1 MATVT
6 VNVQANTGE
15 ATQDIN
21 KLDAS
26 LNQAE
31 QSADGLSNSLEQ
43 QEARIK
49 TLGGAIN
56 LVGGSVEVL
65 AGGLALTGALSE
77 EQAEKFQTAAIGA
90 IAFADGTKRIFE
102 GYKELS
108 EGLKIYGG
116 VSGAATKATKF
127 LNAAIKANPAVAI
140 ATALAALVVGIYAY
154 ITATDKATEAA
165 DRERDALIKLNEE
178 KLNSLG
184 RTIALNKAQG
194 ASIEEISEL
203 RKKELEQQLELV
215 TLQRQALQNE
225 GGLSKGVIKNREE
238 IAKTGQEQL
247 RIRNELKILDI
258 ETAAAIKQRDEAAK
272 EAADR
277 EKERLQRLKDQA
289 RDAKLEYEGMM
300 QVIQQTTE
308 EVIESLDLLGMNSP
322 LDEPLEQIEEFE
334 EELENMVFFTREQLN
349 AFNEATA
356 INEDQSFE
364 ARRARMV
371 AYYDDLI
378 EQAASNAHQVEQ
390 LERAKNKTLD
400 QLDQERRQNI
410 EDAAQATL
418 STTISLLATIR
429 ETTEDGSKEGFE
441 KSKKFRIAE
450 TRLSSIQAAFD
461 AYKSLVGVPFVGP
474 ILGVA
479 AAAAALAA
487 GQKAINDIQSSTFDG
502 GGGLSNPAAGAGG
515 TPSSASTGGA
525 SGGGGGVPQ
534 IPGFGTSGVTTLNA
548 VVLAGDVTSAQAQD
562 AAIRNRRRFGRGG

>member
-31 QSADGLSNSLEQ
+31 QSADGLSNSLEK

-56 LVGGSVEVL
+56 IVGGSVEVL
-65 AGGLALTGALSE
+65 AGGLAVTGALTE
-77 EQAEKFQTAAIGA
+77 EQAEQFQTAAIGA
-90 IAFADGTKRIFE
+90 IAFADGAKRIFE

-108 EGLKIYGG
+108 EGIRAYGG
-116 VSGAATKATKF
+116 AAKVARTAQAALNKTILANPYVAFAAAVAAVTIAVVALIRSQDDEEEQLKRLEIARERYNKQLSIEETNRLALLKAQGLSGVELAKEELKAAEDLLQAKNDAFVQAQTENQFSEKTAEARLEAIDAEGKLKVAKQNLTNATKAQAEADKQARIEAR
-127 LNAAIKANPAVAI
+127 NAR
-140 ATALAALVVGIYAY
+140 L
-154 ITATDKATEAA
+154 E
-165 DRERDALIKLNEE
+165 REGQLQVLKQL
-178 KLNSLG
+178 
-184 RTIALNKAQG
+184 T
-194 ASIEEISEL
+194 EEI
-203 RKKELEQQLELV
+203 V
-215 TLQRQALQNE
+215 
-225 GGLSKGVIKNREE
+225 
-238 IAKTGQEQL
+238 
-247 RIRNELKILDI
+247 
-258 ETAAAIKQRDEAAK
+258 
-272 EAADR
+272 
-277 EKERLQRLKDQA
+277 
-289 RDAKLEYEGMM
+289 
-300 QVIQQTTE
+300 
-308 EVIESLDLLGMNSP
+308 ESLDILGSNNP
-322 LDEPLEQIEEFE
+322 LDEPLETLEEINEEIESII
-334 EELENMVFFTREQLN
+334 FFTKEQLDE
-349 AFNEATA
+349 FNKATA

-364 ARRARMV
+364 ARRKRVA

-378 EQAASNAHQVEQ
+378 KQAASNASQVEQ
-390 LERAKNKTLD
+390 LEKAKNKTLD
-400 QLDQERRQNI
+400 QLDQERRDNI
-410 EDAAQATL
+410 EAAASATL
-418 STTISLLATIR
+418 STTIGLLATIR

-515 TPSSASTGGA
+515 TGAGAGAGFSPGGLGGSSQTLVTS
-525 SGGGGGVPQ
+525 
-534 IPGFGTSGVTTLNA
+534 IPPPEATPMRAYVVT
-548 VVLAGDVTSAQAQD
+548 GDVTNGIEAEAQL
-562 AAIRNRRRFGRGG
+562 NSRRTFGPG

>member
-6 VNVQANTGE
+6 VNVQANTGD

-21 KLDAS
+21 QLDSA
-26 LNQAE
+26 LEGADVAAE
-31 QSADGLSNSLEQ
+31 QLNNSLEK

-56 LVGGSVEVL
+56 IVGGSVEVL
-65 AGGLALTGALSE
+65 AGGLALTGALTE
-77 EQAEKFQTAAIGA
+77 EQAEQFQTAAIGA
-90 IAFADGTKRIFE
+90 IAFADGAKRVFE

-108 EGLKIYGG
+108 EGIRAYGG
-116 VSGAATKATKF
+116 AAKIARTAQAA
-127 LNAAIKANPAVAI
+127 LNKTILANPYVAFAAAVAAVTI
-140 ATALAALVVGIYAY
+140 AVI
-154 ITATDKATEAA
+154 
-165 DRERDALIKLNEE
+165 ALIKSQDDEE
-178 KLNSLG
+178 EQLKRLE
-184 RTIALNKAQG
+184 IARERYNKQLSIEETNRLALLKAQG
-194 ASIEEISEL
+194 LSGVEL
-203 RKKELEQQLELV
+203 AKE
-215 TLQRQALQNE
+215 
-225 GGLSKGVIKNREE
+225 
-238 IAKTGQEQL
+238 
-247 RIRNELKILDI
+247 ELKAAQDLVDTKNKAFVQAKRDNQFSD
-258 ETAAAIKQRDEAAK
+258 ETAAARLEAIDAEGKLKVAKQNLTNATKAQAEADKKARI
-272 EAADR
+272 EARNA
-277 EKERLQRLKDQA
+277 RLEAEGRAQV
-289 RDAKLEYEGMM
+289 LE
-300 QVIQQTTE
+300 QLTE
-308 EVIESLDLLGMNSP
+308 EIRESLDIFGTSSP

-334 EELENMVFFTREQLN
+334 EELEDMVFFTREQLDL
-349 AFNEATA
+349 FNEATA

-364 ARRARMV
+364 ARRARTV

-378 EQAASNAHQVEQ
+378 QQAASNAHQVEQ

-450 TRLSSIQAAFD
+450 VRLSSIQAAFD

-487 GQKAINDIQSSTFDG
+487 GQKAISDIQSSTFDG

>member
-6 VNVQANTGE
+6 VNVQANTGD

-21 KLDAS
+21 QLDSA
-26 LNQAE
+26 LEGADVAAE
-31 QSADGLSNSLEQ
+31 QLNNSLEK

-56 LVGGSVEVL
+56 IVGGSVEVL
-65 AGGLALTGALSE
+65 AGGLALTGALTE
-77 EQAEKFQTAAIGA
+77 EQAEQFQTAAIGA
-90 IAFADGTKRIFE
+90 IAFADGAKRVFE

-108 EGLKIYGG
+108 EGIRAYGG
-116 VSGAATKATKF
+116 AAKIARTAQAA
-127 LNAAIKANPAVAI
+127 LNKTILANPYVAFAAAVAAVTI
-140 ATALAALVVGIYAY
+140 AVI
-154 ITATDKATEAA
+154 
-165 DRERDALIKLNEE
+165 ALIKSQDDEE
-178 KLNSLG
+178 EQLKRLE
-184 RTIALNKAQG
+184 IARERYNKQLSIEETNRLALLKAQG
-194 ASIEEISEL
+194 LSGVEL
-203 RKKELEQQLELV
+203 AKE
-215 TLQRQALQNE
+215 
-225 GGLSKGVIKNREE
+225 
-238 IAKTGQEQL
+238 
-247 RIRNELKILDI
+247 ELKAAQDLVDTKNKAFVQAKRDNQFSD
-258 ETAAAIKQRDEAAK
+258 ETAAARLEAIDAEGKLKVAKQNLTNATKAQAEADKKARI
-272 EAADR
+272 EARNA
-277 EKERLQRLKDQA
+277 RLEAEGRAQV
-289 RDAKLEYEGMM
+289 LE
-300 QVIQQTTE
+300 QLTE
-308 EVIESLDLLGMNSP
+308 EIRESLDIFGTSSP

-334 EELENMVFFTREQLN
+334 EELEDMVFFTREQLDL
-349 AFNEATA
+349 FNEATA

-487 GQKAINDIQSSTFDG
+487 GQKAISDIQSSTFDG

-525 SGGGGGVPQ
+525 SGGGSGVPQ

>member
-6 VNVQANTGE
+6 VNVQANTGD

-21 KLDAS
+21 QLDSA
-26 LNQAE
+26 LEGADVAAE
-31 QSADGLSNSLEQ
+31 QLNNSLEK

-56 LVGGSVEVL
+56 IVGGSVEVL
-65 AGGLALTGALSE
+65 AGGLALTGALTE
-77 EQAEKFQTAAIGA
+77 EQAEQFQTAAIGA
-90 IAFADGTKRIFE
+90 IAFADGAKRVFE

-108 EGLKIYGG
+108 EGIRAYGG
-116 VSGAATKATKF
+116 AAKIARTAQAA
-127 LNAAIKANPAVAI
+127 LNKTILANPYVAFAAAVAAVTI
-140 ATALAALVVGIYAY
+140 AVI
-154 ITATDKATEAA
+154 
-165 DRERDALIKLNEE
+165 ALIKSQDDEE
-178 KLNSLG
+178 EQLKRLE
-184 RTIALNKAQG
+184 IARERYNKQLSIEETNRLALLKAQG
-194 ASIEEISEL
+194 LSGVEL
-203 RKKELEQQLELV
+203 AKE
-215 TLQRQALQNE
+215 
-225 GGLSKGVIKNREE
+225 
-238 IAKTGQEQL
+238 
-247 RIRNELKILDI
+247 ELKAAQDLVDTKNKAFVQAKRDNQFSD
-258 ETAAAIKQRDEAAK
+258 ETAAARLEAIDAEGKLKVAKQNLTNATKAQAEADKKARI
-272 EAADR
+272 EARNA
-277 EKERLQRLKDQA
+277 RLEAEGRAQV
-289 RDAKLEYEGMM
+289 LE
-300 QVIQQTTE
+300 QLTE
-308 EVIESLDLLGMNSP
+308 EIRESLDIFGTSSP

-334 EELENMVFFTREQLN
+334 EELEDMVFFTREQLDL
-349 AFNEATA
+349 FNEATA

-364 ARRARMV
+364 ARRARTV

-378 EQAASNAHQVEQ
+378 QQAASNAHQVEQ

-450 TRLSSIQAAFD
+450 VRLSSIQAAFD

-487 GQKAINDIQSSTFDG
+487 GQKAISDIQSSTFDG
-502 GGGLSNPAAGAGG
+502 GGGLSNPTSGAGG

-525 SGGGGGVPQ
+525 SGGGSGVPQ

>member
-6 VNVQANTGE
+6 VNVQANTGD

-21 KLDAS
+21 QLDSA
-26 LNQAE
+26 LEGADVAAE
-31 QSADGLSNSLEQ
+31 QLNNSLEK

-56 LVGGSVEVL
+56 IVGGSVEVL
-65 AGGLALTGALSE
+65 AGGLAVTGALSE
-77 EQAEKFQTAAIGA
+77 EQAEQFQTAAIGA
-90 IAFADGTKRIFE
+90 IAFADGAKRVFE

-108 EGLKIYGG
+108 EGIRAYGG
-116 VSGAATKATKF
+116 AAKIARTAQAA
-127 LNAAIKANPAVAI
+127 LNKTILANPYVAFAAAVAAVTI
-140 ATALAALVVGIYAY
+140 AVI
-154 ITATDKATEAA
+154 
-165 DRERDALIKLNEE
+165 ALIKSQDDEE
-178 KLNSLG
+178 EQLKRLE
-184 RTIALNKAQG
+184 IARERYNKQLSIEETNRLALLKAQG
-194 ASIEEISEL
+194 LSGVEL
-203 RKKELEQQLELV
+203 AKE
-215 TLQRQALQNE
+215 
-225 GGLSKGVIKNREE
+225 
-238 IAKTGQEQL
+238 
-247 RIRNELKILDI
+247 ELKAAQDLVDTKNKAFVQAKRDNQFSD
-258 ETAAAIKQRDEAAK
+258 ETAAARLEAIDAEGKLKVAKQNLTNATKAQAEADKKARI
-272 EAADR
+272 EARNA
-277 EKERLQRLKDQA
+277 RLEAEGRAQV
-289 RDAKLEYEGMM
+289 LE
-300 QVIQQTTE
+300 QLTE
-308 EVIESLDLLGMNSP
+308 EIRESLDIFGTSSP

-334 EELENMVFFTREQLN
+334 EELEDMVFFTREQLDL
-349 AFNEATA
+349 FNEATA

-364 ARRARMV
+364 ARRARTV

-378 EQAASNAHQVEQ
+378 QQAASNAHQVEQ

-487 GQKAINDIQSSTFDG
+487 GQKAISDIQSSTFDG
-502 GGGLSNPAAGAGG
+502 GGGLSNPTSGAGG

-525 SGGGGGVPQ
+525 SGGGSGVPQ